1 MRFPGT
7 DVKKKQTKSS
17 KAYEAMLIESIRQG
31 LEIDRGERASAHQYV
46 LTARN
51 TTVKAPPK
59 YDAAAIRQLRERLRV
74 SQEVFAQMMNVSLGA
89 VRSWEQGD
97 RTPSGA
103 IQRLLHIFDRHTDSL
118 LDELHARRGNAGSRR
133 LLGSGE
139 HKAVAETVGRSGR

>member
-1 MRFPGT
+1 
-7 DVKKKQTKSS
+7 VKKKQTKRS
-17 KAYEAMLIESIRQG
+17 KNYEAMLIESIRQG
-31 LEIDRGERASAHQYV
+31 LEIDQGERAPAHQYV

-51 TTVKAPPK
+51 TTVKAPPT
-59 YDAAAIRQLRERLRV
+59 YDAAAIRRLRERLRV

-118 LDELHARRGNAGSRR
+118 LDELHAGRGHAGSRR

-139 HKAVAETVGRSGR
+139 HRAVAETGARTGR